1 MTKFNI
7 KPTNRKHNMTKNITP
22 LIESEVYKRDRW
34 TCVYC
39 GFDGRS
45 FDSWMQLTL
54 DHISPQHQKPDHSK
68 ENLVACCTSCNSITS
83 RMKFEPKLSREKVL
97 AEKLARVRE
106 RRAWY
111 LERWKELVLPYVIEQ
126 SLPEAIKS
134 NGEADL
140 SEKV

>member
-1 MTKFNI
+1 MTDKV
-7 KPTNRKHNMTKNITP
+7 TAE
-22 LIESEVYKRDRW
+22 IESEVYKRDRW

-39 GFDGRS
+39 GFDGRA

-54 DHISPQHQKPDHSK
+54 DHIFPQHQGKDHSLD
-68 ENLVACCTSCNSITS
+68 NLVACCTSCNSITS

-126 SLPEAIKS
+126 SLPETIKS
-134 NGEADL
+134 NGETDL